1 MSYYNE
7 VETIITRD
15 EVATMAT
22 VEERIRAY
30 IASSSD
36 AAFLTNEFAKFGSRS
51 AVASVL
57 RKLVKDKTLYRAGYG
72 VYTPSRALT
81 GERYA
86 GYKIQKFD
94 NSAVAEDFLK
104 KMGVDPQP
112 GLLVREYNE
121 GRSTQVPPFAM
132 IDVGKSRIRRKLFN
146 GGVRYER
153 S

>member
-1 MSYYNE
+1 
-7 VETIITRD
+7 
-15 EVATMAT
+15 MAT
-22 VEERIRAY
+22 VEERIRTY

-57 RKLVKDKTLYRAGYG
+57 KKLVKDETLYRAGYG
-72 VYTPSRALT
+72 VYTPSRTLT

-86 GYKIQKFD
+86 GARIRKYT
-94 NSAVAEDFLK
+94 SAVVAASFLR

-121 GRSTQVPPFAM
+121 GRSTQVPPFVM
-132 IDVGKSRIRRKLFN
+132 VDIGKSRIRRKLYN